1 MNLDSPSS
9 VLLGHGASRVSI
21 IWLSWEFCWKRTHP
35 LAEVMSGHTM
45 CISTLLTTPS
55 MQGAVLVWTLENL
68 LGAVSGSSGWEGDCL
83 EALWQRANG
92 GGSKAR
98 VSLAA
103 SP

>member
-1 MNLDSPSS
+1 MNLDFLSP
-9 VLLGHGASRVSI
+9 VLLGHGASKVSI
-21 IWLSWEFCWKRTHP
+21 IWLSWESCWKRTHP

-45 CISTLLTTPS
+45 CISTLLTTPN
-55 MQGAVLVWTLENL
+55 MQGAVLFWTLENL
-68 LGAVSGSSGWEGDCL
+68 LGAVSGSGWAGDCL
-83 EALWQRANG
+83 EARWQHANG